1 MMVHSTHQSHTARL
15 FYIKPHWY
23 WDGLMATLKVNLR
36 AALNPEWW
44 LVQCFCVCQPCIRK
58 VEPFWI
64 LMKREMMG
72 WQRHQLDR
80 MHLTSADNHAST
92 SSLSFLQAGCSSW
105 HPTNSIKALKATTDS
120 WVAGQMKI
128 EQVKML
134 ICCIVFTWGLWH
146 GCQTWWLF
154 EDISSW
160 YLVVTEVNSA
170 CTSLVCRRSEYTDG
184 ICAHV
189 WGRVIVLHY
198 VLCVDDCQCAFW
210 FVLLHTCPSGPRACE
225 VHLQARCC
233 TRQPNLALVYIARSE
248 LRKVLFFAPSVCV
261 FCLCTKYLGNCWTD
275 LRQIHLEEVFGPSIG
290 RVWRSGSKVKVS
302 RDKNGIFRPFGGLRE
317 VCVW

>member
-1 MMVHSTHQSHTARL
+1 MPAPRH
-15 FYIKPHWY
+15 
-23 WDGLMATLKVNLR
+23 
-36 AALNPEWW
+36 
-44 LVQCFCVCQPCIRK
+44 LV
-58 VEPFWI
+58 
-64 LMKREMMG
+64 
-72 WQRHQLDR
+72 
-80 MHLTSADNHAST
+80 
-92 SSLSFLQAGCSSW
+92 FLQAGCSSW
-105 HPTNSIKALKATTDS
+105 HPTNSIKALKATTDN
-120 WVAGQMKI
+120 WVTGQMKI

-160 YLVVTEVNSA
+160 YLVVTEANSA
-170 CTSLVCRRSEYTDG
+170 WPSLVCRRSDYMDG
-184 ICAHV
+184 IRAHV
-189 WGRVIVLHY
+189 RGRVTVLHY
-198 VLCVDDCQCAFW
+198 VLCVYDWLPVCILVCSFPHLSLVGPGHVRSSYRPDVVQGNQTWLW
-210 FVLLHTCPSGPRACE
+210 FISHAVNCGRFC
-225 VHLQARCC
+225 
-233 TRQPNLALVYIARSE
+233 
-248 LRKVLFFAPSVCV
+248 FFAPSVCV